1 MIGVVMITGDNALTG
16 SNIGYKCGISHRNQ
30 GMIICDY
37 KDGKFTEERFIYFE
51 NEINYENEQKGSSN
65 RIEER
70 TPQEIELQTIQRT
83 NKMN

>member
-1 MIGVVMITGDNALTG
+1 
-16 SNIGYKCGISHRNQ
+16 
-30 GMIICDY
+30 MIICDY